1 VYIKNLIKRKI
12 CLIIFSTSVM
22 LTACSMEKHPPA
34 PLKVSENIQDTEYRL
49 GPLEQIQIFVW
60 RSPELSTNV
69 SIRPDGKIS
78 IPLIEDLQAA
88 GKTPTE
94 LAREIEKIL
103 SSYVK
108 DPLVTVIVGGF
119 AGDLE
124 QQVRVIG
131 QSETPKSIAYRSGMT
146 VLDVMISVG
155 GLREFA
161 DGNNATLTRKKGKTK
176 STYSLR
182 LDDLIRDG
190 DISADVPVQPG
201 DVIIIPESQF

>member
-1 VYIKNLIKRKI
+1 MM
-12 CLIIFSTSVM
+12 FSIM
-22 LTACSMEKHPPA
+22 LTGCSIDEYPPA
-34 PLKVSENIQDTEYRL
+34 PLKVSTNIQDTEYRL

-60 RSPELSTNV
+60 RSPELSTSV
-69 SIRPDGKIS
+69 AIRPDGKIS

-88 GKTPTE
+88 GKTPTQ

-131 QSETPKSIAYRSGMT
+131 QSKKPDSIAYRSGMT

-161 DGNNATLTRKKGKTK
+161 DGNNATLTRKTGKTK

-182 LDDLIRDG
+182 LDDLIRNG

-201 DVIIIPESQF
+201 DVIIIPESEF

>member
-1 VYIKNLIKRKI
+1 LLSIVTLVSGCGIND
-12 CLIIFSTSVM
+12 
-22 LTACSMEKHPPA
+22 HPPA
-34 PLKVSENIQDTEYRL
+34 PLKVSTNLQDTEYRL

-103 SSYVK
+103 GSYVK

-119 AGDLE
+119 TGDLE

-131 QSETPKSIAYRSGMT
+131 QSENPKSIAYRSGMT

-161 DGNNATLTRKKGKTK
+161 DGNNATLTRGKGKTRA
-176 STYSLR
+176 TYAVR